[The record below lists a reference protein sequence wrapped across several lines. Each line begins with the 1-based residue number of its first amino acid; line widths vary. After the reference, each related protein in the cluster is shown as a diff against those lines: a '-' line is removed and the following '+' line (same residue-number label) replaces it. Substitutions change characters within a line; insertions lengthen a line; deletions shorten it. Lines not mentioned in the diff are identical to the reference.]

1 MPRYLIHYLINFV
14 YPPRCAACERRL
26 PLETVQRVCADC
38 LAAVERLHDPL
49 CTVCGVP
56 VDPGRDENPGGW
68 CRGCSTSPPA
78 FTQARAI
85 TRYRADDEERAPVP
99 SMIRRHKYG
108 RDQSLTHALA
118 ECVGEPLPLAEND
131 YDLVVPV
138 PLHHTRLRWRG
149 FNQAALIEY
158 RHRAAARPPAGYRQ
172 SDTDKGNVLAN
183 GQGPPSTPSQCAQR
197 LPGQTHGA
205 DCESANIT
213 DRRRYDHRRDGGRM
227 CARPARGGRAARRR
241 ADPGTSPMT
250 HEGRE
255 SWETRSSRHRA
266 GDARAQPA
274 RDDAADGARLSPR
287 YRRGRRPSRDCARPR
302 GISRRRDRLRRNRD
316 RQLHDIAARRTFTD
330 LAGRRRPR
338 RQGLPFVPGSFDA
351 VVNTNFLDRNLIA
364 PLKSSS
370 RIGGTLFFDTFL
382 VDQAVTGH
390 PRDPRFLLRHYEL
403 REMLSDMELFV
414 IAKA

>member
-149 FNQAALIEY
+149 FNQAALISIAIARRLARPLDTGSLIRTRATSSQTAKDRQE
-158 RHRAAARPPAGYRQ
+158 RHR
-172 SDTDKGNVLAN
+172 NVHNAF
-183 GQGPPSTPSQCAQR
+183 QVK
-197 LPGQTHGA
+197 
-205 DCESANIT
+205 
-213 DRRRYDHRRDGGRM
+213 
-227 CARPARGGRAARRR
+227 RPARIANRRILLIDDVMTTGATVDECARVLLAAGARRV
-241 ADPGTSPMT
+241 DVLTL
-250 HEGRE
+250 
-255 SWETRSSRHRA
+255 
-266 GDARAQPA
+266 ARV
-274 RDDAADGARLSPR
+274 L
-287 YRRGRRPSRDCARPR
+287 
-302 GISRRRDRLRRNRD
+302 
-316 RQLHDIAARRTFTD
+316 
-330 LAGRRRPR
+330 
-338 RQGLPFVPGSFDA
+338 
-351 VVNTNFLDRNLIA
+351 
-364 PLKSSS
+364 
-370 RIGGTLFFDTFL
+370 
-382 VDQAVTGH
+382 
-390 PRDPRFLLRHYEL
+390 
-403 REMLSDMELFV
+403 
-414 IAKA
+414 